1 MHLAV
6 HFLII
11 LNFAMSPARCQPT
24 DLTFIFFFYHQPLT
38 MPKKLIGI
46 LIR

>member
-11 LNFAMSPARCQPT
+11 LNFAMSLARCQLT
-24 DLTFIFFFYHQPLT
+24 DLTFVFFYDQPLT